1 MIKTY
6 YRIKSEQQQQQLLLS
21 LAKPFHTQQHDLQ
34 SMLCFSVVS
43 LLSLSRQTIAVII
56 LYIETIAT
64 LAKLNILYISNKTL
78 YIYRRPYL
86 LIINSSSIII
96 SSIVIK

>member
-1 MIKTY
+1 
-6 YRIKSEQQQQQLLLS
+6 LLLS

-34 SMLCFSVVS
+34 SMLCLSVVS

-64 LAKLNILYISNKTL
+64 LAKLNTPS
-78 YIYRRPYL
+78 
-86 LIINSSSIII
+86 
-96 SSIVIK
+96 

>member
-6 YRIKSEQQQQQLLLS
+6 HRIKSEQQQQQLLLS

-64 LAKLNILYISNKTL
+64 LAKLNT
-78 YIYRRPYL
+78 PTQ
-86 LIINSSSIII
+86 
-96 SSIVIK
+96 

>member
-6 YRIKSEQQQQQLLLS
+6 YKRIKSEQQQQQLLLS

-43 LLSLSRQTIAVII
+43 LLSLSQQTVAAVII

-64 LAKLNILYISNKTL
+64 LAKLNT
-78 YIYRRPYL
+78 PTQ
-86 LIINSSSIII
+86 
-96 SSIVIK
+96 

>member
-1 MIKTY
+1 MITTY

-43 LLSLSRQTIAVII
+43 LLSLSRQTIAIII

-64 LAKLNILYISNKTL
+64 LAKLNIGLNFKLY
-78 YIYRRPYL
+78 YIILHTGKKL
-86 LIINSSSIII
+86 LNVINIVSIR
-96 SSIVIK
+96 KL

>member
-6 YRIKSEQQQQQLLLS
+6 YRIKGEQQQQQLLLS
-21 LAKPFHTQQHDLQ
+21 LAKPFHTQQHDFQ

-56 LYIETIAT
+56 LYVETIA
-64 LAKLNILYISNKTL
+64 L
-78 YIYRRPYL
+78 
-86 LIINSSSIII
+86 
-96 SSIVIK
+96 

>member
-6 YRIKSEQQQQQLLLS
+6 YRIKSEQQQQQLLLA

-43 LLSLSRQTIAVII
+43 LLSLSIAVII

-64 LAKLNILYISNKTL
+64 LAKLNIE
-78 YIYRRPYL
+78 R
-86 LIINSSSIII
+86 
-96 SSIVIK
+96 